1 MNRPKLGLIGLI
13 HEEAKQDFWGTMQ
26 RVAEIGY
33 EGIEGA
39 GALLQGDAK
48 ANVRRFH
55 ELGLQVATHSASL
68 DQLRTDLDNV
78 IAEALTLETPHVT
91 VWWAPCGSREQLLR
105 DTELYNAAGARLAA
119 EGLKLCYHNHDHEFK
134 TTFNGL
140 YALDILAEHTD
151 PKALYFRM
159 DVAWITL
166 GGADPAHILRKM
178 AGRVPAIHL
187 KDVYGTEEVGQWTA
201 VGTGIVNIRE
211 SILAAVE
218 IGGVEWMTVEQDQL
232 RNLTAFETVL
242 VSYLNLKE
250 AGLLS

>member
-13 HEEAKQDFWGTMQ
+13 KEEADKDFWGTMR

-39 GALLQGDAK
+39 GELLQGDVK

-55 ELGLQVATHSASL
+55 ELGLQVATHSASS
-68 DQLRTDLDNV
+68 DQLRNDLDKV
-78 IAEALTLETPHVT
+78 IAEALSLETSHVT
-91 VWWAPCGSREQLLR
+91 LWWAPCSSKEELLR
-105 DTELYNAAGARLAA
+105 DAELYNAAGARLAA

-151 PKALYFRM
+151 PKSLYFRM
-159 DVAWITL
+159 DVAWITV

-178 AGRVPAIHL
+178 AGRVPAIHI
-187 KDVYGTEEVGQWTA
+187 KDVYGTDVVGKWTA
-201 VGTGIVNIRE
+201 VGTGIVSIHDSIRT
-211 SILAAVE
+211 ACE

-250 AGLLS
+250 AGLV